1 MKRNRLG
8 FPLTLLFS
16 VFALPLLGQVND
28 TYVVPVVGDTP
39 GGAGTRWATEL
50 HVFNP
55 QAHKLTVTA
64 VFLPTGGGAGSSVDF
79 DVAANS
85 TAFSENVVSEV
96 FRTTGTGSLLLA
108 TFPEN
113 NPGVPNDI
121 VSLSFLVN
129 TKTFNNAGSGT
140 YGQSIPGVWAGL
152 QNDGITAIANGVR
165 NFGVVSLTGYRTN
178 IGAVNLGDFSAT
190 LRVSVYDDEGRTLL
204 NGAPFTLPPQ
214 GHIQDRL
221 PVEVDHGSVE
231 FWVEGSDPV
240 VFAYA
245 SVVDNRSGDG
255 AYINPILLATTSVV
269 YPKTASLTDLGFKI
283 NTEIARRVAAK
294 ATHLGK
300 VSIPR

>member
-1 MKRNRLG
+1 MKRNRPG
-8 FPLTLLFS
+8 FSLTVLLSFL
-16 VFALPLLGQVND
+16 ALPLLGQVND
-28 TYVVPVVGDTP
+28 TYVIPVVGDTA
-39 GGAGTRWATEL
+39 GANNTRWATEL

-55 QAHKLTVTA
+55 QAYQLTVTA
-64 VFLPTGGGAGSSVDF
+64 VFLPTGGAAGERVDF
-79 DVAANS
+79 DVASNS
-85 TAFSENVVSEV
+85 TAYSENVLADV
-96 FRTTGTGSLLLA
+96 FRRSGTGSLLLA
-108 TFPEN
+108 TFPEE
-113 NPGVPNDI
+113 NPGVPDDI

-129 TKTFNNAGSGT
+129 SKTFNNANSGT
-140 YGQSIPGVWAGL
+140 FGQTIPGVWAGL

-165 NFGVVSLTGYRTN
+165 NFGVFSATGYRTN

-204 NGAPFTLPPQ
+204 SGAPFTLPPM

-255 AYINPILLATTSVV
+255 AYINPVLLATPAVV
-269 YPKTASLTDLGFKI
+269 FPKTASLTDLGFKI
-283 NTEIARRVAAK
+283 NTEVARRIAAK

-300 VSIPR
+300 VSMPR